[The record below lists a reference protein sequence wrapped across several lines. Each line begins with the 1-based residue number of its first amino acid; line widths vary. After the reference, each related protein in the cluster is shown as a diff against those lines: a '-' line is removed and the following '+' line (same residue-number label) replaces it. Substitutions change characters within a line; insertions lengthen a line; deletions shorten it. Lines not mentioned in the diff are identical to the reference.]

1 LQIAA
6 DRITEHEN
14 RLEFL
19 AKSDMVKLLSDLS
32 HFKQA
37 NMELEQSKEYRL
49 LVIDG
54 EPAVIALFEHLFI
67 ESGIKVDSTNAHE
80 ALEQIANRKP
90 DTVIWNILHPN
101 LQGLDLLE
109 RIKSL
114 DQQLPV
120 IVMTG
125 GQDSQSAIKAM
136 QLGAIDYLV
145 KPLDV
150 RSLNK
155 IIRRALE
162 IRRMMVE
169 PVELDASN
177 SSTPSSSLLIGFCPA
192 MQEVYKSIGR
202 VASQKISVLIRGESG
217 TGKELV
223 ARAIYQNGLRRDG
236 QFLAINCAA
245 IPESLLESELFGH
258 EKGSFTGADR
268 RRIGKI
274 EQCNGGTLFL
284 DEIGD
289 MPPQLQS
296 KLLRVLQ
303 EKQFE
308 RVGGSET
315 LTADVRILAATHR
328 DIEAMCRRGEFR
340 EDLFYRLNGYSIELP
355 PLRDRL
361 GDIELLI
368 EHFRKTANK
377 DLGKNVVKVA
387 SDVIEILRTYS
398 WPGNVRQLQSVIHQ
412 SILQSHGHILL
423 ADFLPPH
430 ILHHKRQPTSL
441 HDTHQSDMESRTL
454 AKRPIGQK
462 ENEQSESVKQL
473 INRHCATHSAT
484 LFDDVI
490 EDVERQLIS
499 EVLDQCNGNQ
509 TETAKRLGI
518 TRTTVRSK
526 VNKLGI
532 GIKNVVDSAIK
543 ENDNHRNSPVSD
555 SMSDNDFE

>member
-1 LQIAA
+1 
-6 DRITEHEN
+6 
-14 RLEFL
+14 
-19 AKSDMVKLLSDLS
+19 
-32 HFKQA
+32 
-37 NMELEQSKEYRL
+37 MESSRSNTYKIH
-49 LVIDG
+49 VINND
-54 EPAVIALFEHLFI
+54 PAIGAMLEHLFAD
-67 ESGIKVDSTNAHE
+67 SGISVSASRPEFITE
-80 ALEQIANRKP
+80 AIANDAP
-90 DTVIWNILHPN
+90 DTIILEIVAPASE
-101 LQGLDLLE
+101 GLATLE
-109 RIKSL
+109 RIKAA

-120 IVMTG
+120 IVMTSAH
-125 GQDSQSAIKAM
+125 DSQTAIKAM
-136 QLGAIDYLV
+136 QLGAIDYMV

-150 RSLNK
+150 GSLNR
-155 IIRRALE
+155 IVRRALE

-169 PVELDASN
+169 TVELE
-177 SSTPSSSLLIGFCPA
+177 STDSTTSPSSSLIGSCAA

-223 ARAIYQNGLRRDG
+223 ARAIYQNGTRKDG

-245 IPESLLESELFGH
+245 IPDALLESELFGH

-274 EQCNGGTLFL
+274 EQCDGGTLFL

-328 DIEAMCRRGEFR
+328 DIESMCRRGEFR
-340 EDLFYRLNGYSIELP
+340 EDLFYRLNGYSIDLP
-355 PLRDRL
+355 PLRKRP
-361 GDIELLI
+361 GDIESLI
-368 EHFRKTANK
+368 EYFRKTANK
-377 DLGKNVVKVA
+377 DLGKNILKVA
-387 SDVIEILRTYS
+387 PEVVNILRQYN

-412 SILQSHGHILL
+412 SVLQSHGNILL
-423 ADFLPPH
+423 ADFLPQQ
-430 ILHHKRQPTSL
+430 ILQYQREAPVLAQHDL
-441 HDTHQSDMESRTL
+441 HDSNPVSNTIAL
-454 AKRPIGQK
+454 ADNISNALNDRR
-462 ENEQSESVKQL
+462 NETIRDL
-473 INRHCATHSAT
+473 ILRHCATHSPT

-490 EDVERQLIS
+490 EEVERHLIS
-499 EVLDQCNGNQ
+499 MVLEQCNGNQ

-526 VNKLGI
+526 VNKLRI
-532 GIKNVVDSAIK
+532 GIKNVVDAL
-543 ENDNHRNSPVSD
+543 EDD
-555 SMSDNDFE
+555 EFEGETDEIES